1 MHRAVHLYPP
11 MGEGQETSCPFQ
23 ALHSPAFLHVHQPR
37 SSSSPVPP
45 VDFLWSLDY
54 IGMLD

>member
-1 MHRAVHLYPP
+1 MHRAMYGGKTRNF
-11 MGEGQETSCPFQ
+11 MSFQ
-23 ALHSPAFLHVHQPR
+23 ALHSPAFLHVHQTR

-45 VDFLWSLDY
+45 VEFLWSLDY